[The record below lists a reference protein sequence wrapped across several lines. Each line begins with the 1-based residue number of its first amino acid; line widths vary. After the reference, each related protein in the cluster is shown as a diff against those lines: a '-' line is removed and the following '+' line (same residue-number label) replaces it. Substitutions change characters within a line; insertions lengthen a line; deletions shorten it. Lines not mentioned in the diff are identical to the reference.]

1 MCAYRKVLKASPAGK
16 TQNADHDE
24 IKSDDIVE
32 KRRPQQ
38 NEDPRKDRKDW
49 LKRYAVHGRLPVDD
63 AQGRGGSLI

>member
-24 IKSDDIVE
+24 IKGDDIVE

-49 LKRYAVHGRLPVDD
+49 LKRYVIHDRLPVGG
-63 AQGRGGSLI
+63 AQERR